1 MQSTIQ
7 STIHTITVDNTQRI
21 VVNNGEAVPYKPL
34 NMTKPH
40 EAFKAVVDV
49 LNAHGADMFH
59 VIIQVIANKYGHS
72 FDEMLETI
80 TDSPEYINMKIHPL
94 LQSLSY
100 FQQDDVDK
108 VLQSNTTNTSTTIH
122 DDTDSLSTSIANIDI
137 NNNTNDINDTNNTTD
152 NIPTK
157 LVTKKR
163 KPKTTTATTTIIPS
177 TIPLAIP
184 PPETV
189 TIRKKTKKNTIP
201 SEP

>member
-1 MQSTIQ
+1 MQSTNQSTIQ
-7 STIHTITVDNTQRI
+7 NITIDNTQRI
-21 VVNNGEAVPYKPL
+21 VVNNGEAIPYKPL

-40 EAFKAVVDV
+40 EAFKAVIDV

-80 TDSPEYINMKIHPL
+80 TESPEYINMQIHPL

-108 VLQSNTTNTSTTIH
+108 VLQSNTTNTTNTSTTTH
-122 DDTDSLSTSIANIDI
+122 DDTDSLSASIANINI
-137 NNNTNDINDTNNTTD
+137 NTNTDTND

-163 KPKTTTATTTIIPS
+163 KPKSTTTTIPS

-189 TIRKKTKKNTIP
+189 TIRKKTKKNTITSP
-201 SEP
+201 EPQP